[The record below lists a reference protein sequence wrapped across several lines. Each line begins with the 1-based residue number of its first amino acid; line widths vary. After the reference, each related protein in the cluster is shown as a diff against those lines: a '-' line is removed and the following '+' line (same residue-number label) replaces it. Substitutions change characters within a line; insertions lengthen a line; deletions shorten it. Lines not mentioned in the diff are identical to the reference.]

1 MDRKIRMGM
10 IGGGKDSFIGSIHRI
25 AANMDG
31 LVELSCAALSTDP
44 VNAQL
49 SGRMLFI
56 DEDRI
61 YNSYQ
66 ELFIHE
72 ANKPVSQRI
81 DFISIVTPNFAHF
94 EPAMLALENGFHV
107 VIDKPMTL
115 TLSEAKQLEKK
126 ALEAN
131 LFICLTYTYSG
142 YPMVKQARQM
152 VNDDKIGAIRKVIVT
167 YPQGWLS
174 TALDSKQ
181 ANWRTDPAKSGK
193 SGCMGD
199 IGTHAAH
206 LAEYITGLKIV
217 KLCADLNIVVAGRRL
232 DDDGNILLKFDNGA
246 NGILMASQ
254 IACGEEN
261 ALSISVY
268 GEKGGMEWHQMEPN
282 TLEVKWPDQ
291 PNQLFRTG
299 GSYLSDVSLMNSRTP
314 AGHPEGFLEAFANIY
329 WNFVTTIAARNAG
342 NNLSVEEMDFPTAA
356 DGVRGMAFIENVIA
370 SAASEQ
376 KWWDFKT

>member
-126 ALEAN
+126 AREAN